1 MRAQASDSPWGSR
14 RGMAL
19 VVTLSVTVLLVSSAL
34 EFNRRARQELV
45 GSATAR
51 DRLGLTEM
59 ATAGIHVAMAILAK
73 DKVDTDTDTPLDDWA
88 DPAAVAA
95 VLTEFP
101 FEEGELALVIQDE
114 LGRIQVNALV
124 DFPEGRQ
131 VNEAQRSLWERF
143 LQYFVDR
150 GRAAGM
156 EFRGDS
162 EPEAILN
169 ALKDWLDRG
178 DDDAITGLSGAE
190 SPYYLAKKPPY
201 AAANGPLTDLAEL
214 LRVKGVTPALYY
226 GTPEL
231 PGISHY
237 LTVHGMAPGEGSGF
251 RFPGRI
257 NITNAEPPVIFALLP
272 AENQDLVKLVDEIRR
287 EIAPGGQTI
296 DFRQADWLNRI
307 PGLADLK
314 LDPKLITLTSD
325 LFRVRATARWNDTE
339 TTITAVLERIPAPKT
354 GRWTCRVLSWQ
365 VE

>member
-1 MRAQASDSPWGSR
+1 MKRVTPGLLLGSR
-14 RGMAL
+14 QGVAL
-19 VVTLSVTVLLVSSAL
+19 VVTLSVTVLLVAGSL
-34 EFNRRARQELV
+34 EFNRRARNDLI
-45 GSATAR
+45 GSADSR
-51 DRLGLTEM
+51 DRIGLTEM
-59 ATAGIHVAMAILAK
+59 AAAGIHVAMAILAK

-95 VLTEFP
+95 VLEEFP
-101 FEEGELALVIQDE
+101 FEDGELSLVIEDE

-124 DFPEGRQ
+124 DYPEGRQ
-131 VNEAQRSLWERF
+131 FNEAQRSLWERF

-150 GRAAGM
+150 GRGLI

-178 DDDAITGLSGAE
+178 DDEAITGLSGAE
-190 SPYYLAKKPPY
+190 SAYYLAKKPPY
-201 AAANGPLTDLAEL
+201 PAGNGPLTDTAEL
-214 LRVKGVTPALYY
+214 LRVKGITPAIYY

-231 PGISHY
+231 PGISRY

-257 NITNAEPPVIFALLP
+257 NITTAEPPVIFALLP
-272 AENQDLVKLVDEIRR
+272 AENQDLVKLFDEIRR
-287 EIAPGGQTI
+287 EIAAGKQPI

-314 LDPKLITLTSD
+314 LDPRLITLTSD
-325 LFRVRATARWNDTE
+325 LFRVQATARQGETA
-339 TTITAVLERIPAPKT
+339 TTITAVLERTQAPKT
-354 GRWTCRVLSWQ
+354 GRWTCRVVSWQ